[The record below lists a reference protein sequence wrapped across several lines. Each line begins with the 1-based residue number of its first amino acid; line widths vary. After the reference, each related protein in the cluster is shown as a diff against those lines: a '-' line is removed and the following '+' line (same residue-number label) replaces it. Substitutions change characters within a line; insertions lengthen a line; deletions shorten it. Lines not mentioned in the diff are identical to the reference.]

1 MRQLTEGVWSVSKH
15 FSLDFTHFS
24 NFCSVHKDRSIQKS
38 ELAFSLFQNI
48 ECWLKNDAM
57 SKRSGGILL
66 APKQGKKN
74 LAKFLGIDMSAL
86 SDYDGVAGVAGSTTQ
101 GM

>member
-1 MRQLTEGVWSVSKH
+1 MPISFINITKWPLEPV
-15 FSLDFTHFS
+15 L
-24 NFCSVHKDRSIQKS
+24 
-38 ELAFSLFQNI
+38 ELANMCWCPGHSARNSLSWILNGPQQSDNTAPRR
-48 ECWLKNDAM
+48 N
-57 SKRSGGILL
+57 GILL

>member
-1 MRQLTEGVWSVSKH
+1 M
-15 FSLDFTHFS
+15 
-24 NFCSVHKDRSIQKS
+24 
-38 ELAFSLFQNI
+38 NI
-48 ECWLKNDAM
+48 EWWLKNDAM
-57 SKRSGGILL
+57 SKRSGGGILL

>member
-1 MRQLTEGVWSVSKH
+1 M
-15 FSLDFTHFS
+15 
-24 NFCSVHKDRSIQKS
+24 
-38 ELAFSLFQNI
+38 NI
-48 ECWLKNDAM
+48 EWWLKNDAM